1 LHLAHLC
8 VYALGGIW
16 SEFGRAAMG
25 VRGIGARTRVMATSL
40 PAQVITVEKA
50 ERVSRFET
58 IVEESLS
65 LDEECAVS
73 LVTFGEVAPAPVITV
88 KRPAFRSSLDTIW
101 EDTMQSVAEY
111 FVVEAADAILRS
123 SPALRPDYLETL
135 SSQFRL
141 DSSARAPNFDRLELA
156 N

>member
-1 LHLAHLC
+1 M
-8 VYALGGIW
+8 
-16 SEFGRAAMG
+16 EG
-25 VRGIGARTRVMATSL
+25 VVATRGLFMETL

-65 LDEECAVS
+65 LDEECAAS

-111 FVVEAADAILRS
+111 FVAEAADAILRS
-123 SPALRPDYLETL
+123 SPALRLEYLETL
-135 SSQFRL
+135 SSQFCI
-141 DSSARAPNFDRLELA
+141 DSRGGRAHLQELRTLTTDRNMYIEEKT
-156 N
+156 